1 MIVDE
6 ELGQALELR
15 RGGGGSEQ
23 PLIDAGL
30 VQVGHRNRKAALAIL
45 EQSGKRKQGSTMS
58 LTMATQHTTD
68 NT

>member
-1 MIVDE
+1 VIVDE

-23 PLIDAGL
+23 LLIDAGL

-45 EQSGKRKQGSTMS
+45 EQPGKRNSTMS
-58 LTMATQHTTD
+58 PTMGNTTH